1 MSNLRSDQ
9 EIAESMKT
17 LIEIIAFRRRE
28 LESLQYRKGS
38 TTEVEIVFQE
48 ESLKKEIARLEVE
61 LHSLGE
67 RLVLPS
73 N

>member
-28 LESLQYRKGS
+28 LESLQYRNGT
-38 TTEVEIVFQE
+38 TTETEMVVEV